1 MRDRLFS
8 IGTSR
13 HYCRR
18 FLGGSGTL
26 TKRNQG
32 LNEQLLLLFLTVPP
46 GPLWVMSGHSAMSGV
61 RPLLPPK
68 ADTDWQQTMDV
79 RIYERTRLA
88 KIDRRVLH

>member
-61 RPLLPPK
+61 RPLCPRKRTPIGNKL
-68 ADTDWQQTMDV
+68 WMSEFMSV
-79 RIYERTRLA
+79 R
-88 KIDRRVLH
+88 D